1 MFNKVLIIANP
12 GSGKG
17 EAIDH
22 AKGLKEKLIQ
32 TYQADVDIR
41 PTEKFEDAAKW
52 ASHSKKDGYDTVIAM
67 GGDGTVNQ
75 VVSGLMKIEEA
86 ERPYFAFIGMGT
98 ANDLARAVGYPLNA
112 KEAMEALQNVKAG
125 KLDVGQV
132 NDQYFINVLALGPIP
147 QAVLQTDSQMKN
159 TLGYLAYILE
169 GAKAMLMD
177 QAQKIEI
184 TRGAENYIVS
194 TRLLI
199 YSLTSSVG
207 GYDRYNPQA
216 KVDDGQGY
224 LLVFKEPFAMATFKA
239 MIRSGKL
246 PDNDHEDE
254 SFLYLKADQIEI
266 RQVKGEDLVTNI
278 DGDEGPKLPVT
289 IKVWPSAISLLV
301 PKN

>member
-246 PDNDHEDE
+246 PDKDHEDE

>member
-112 KEAMEALQNVKAG
+112 KDAMEALQNVKAG